1 MGNDIKELIAEAI
14 KQARNVRP
22 SREMSL
28 VITKL
33 EEALLW
39 YEQDEKP
46 KLKQYQEEEESFDIQ
61 TEDEFYQQKKE
72 ELAKTRD
79 APEEWEE
86 QPSNREL
93 QEKINE
99 IIDHLNQQEEIWR
112 RKVK

>member
-46 KLKQYQEEEESFDIQ
+46 KLK
-61 TEDEFYQQKKE
+61 K
-72 ELAKTRD
+72 
-79 APEEWEE
+79 
-86 QPSNREL
+86 
-93 QEKINE
+93 
-99 IIDHLNQQEEIWR
+99 
-112 RKVK
+112 